1 MKFTTKKVIKL
12 KETKIKLKLKV
23 NMKTMRRD
31 NNMRAYKWSK
41 RENKL

>member
-1 MKFTTKKVIKL
+1 MKFTTKNVIKL

-23 NMKTMRRD
+23 NMKKRE